1 MWKAEDPGVR
11 GEYER
16 LADVKKAEH
25 AEQYPKEEKA
35 RRREEKRLEKERAR
49 EEAKRAKAQM
59 SAYAPQYVP
68 MVHMP
73 YYHDAELPGFPSP
86 PMSAASTPCSTPGSS
101 LSELAPEHARPP
113 SSAPTPAPAAQV
125 SYAMPPPPEPV
136 ASGSTAGPAVQPPA
150 AQFLQVPGQNSWS
163 IPQATDA
170 SSSQPGPSNWTLDGQ
185 PQAEIDALDWLTL
198 DIPSFG
204 DDAPPFAGDAN
215 MHTADANANAGGDA
229 LALLAEGASIWR
241 MDAFD
246 AGAFLADPPGDF
258 DVQFGQLTAF
268 DAGMAGMGDVRLGME
283 MGMGMGQDAHA
294 PGGDVQRQA
303 EQFSE
308 LLSHFD
314 FSQLPGGGS
323 LFPSSAASG
332 GGGAGLAWS
341 ASGPGGMQLSSQC
354 MSTIGEF
361 RHKLRLKVTQDPPPW
376 LPLALDK
383 PLHISQCGVGVVE
396 DRVQQSIT
404 QGGCGA
410 RGEEEAFHDLTN
422 VWVVAL
428 ERPRPPGVRARSA
441 VGLRRN
447 VGGVVP
453 AGHNDVVDD
462 FKLFEEF
469 HDRDWGLEDDV
480 DQFVKSWKSLKG
492 KPDAQLELI
501 NTRRSQAEEIQKYVL
516 SPFICITLSAL
527 NPQFGTI
534 SAEALSQYSKT
545 FEMSDAARDRVQ
557 APHLR
562 YDRDAGGSEN
572 EEKLR
577 ALSPN
582 LVERWQAEAREE
594 LRRRALRWVE
604 CLKLLPYPEILGHK
618 CLRVSAP
625 TYRGHP
631 YNQYCVYAIAAWE
644 VGVNSRPWNGQ
655 DGENCVI
662 TLRTA

>member
-1 MWKAEDPGVR
+1 MAGASRRSPDRAASRANPMNPPRPPNAWILYRSDKLKQMMQSQLQHGHPKKPQSSVSKEVAAMWKAEDPGVR

-25 AEQYPKEEKA
+25 AEQYPGYKFQPMKKEEKA

-73 YYHDAELPGFPSP
+73 YYHDPELPGFPSP

-185 PQAEIDALDWLTL
+185 PQAEIDPLDWLTL
-198 DIPSFG
+198 DIPSFD
-204 DDAPPFAGDAN
+204 DDAAPFAGDAN

-314 FSQLPGGGS
+314 FSQLPGGRS

-332 GGGAGLAWS
+332 GGGAGS
-341 ASGPGGMQLSSQC
+341 
-354 MSTIGEF
+354 
-361 RHKLRLKVTQDPPPW
+361 
-376 LPLALDK
+376 
-383 PLHISQCGVGVVE
+383 
-396 DRVQQSIT
+396 
-404 QGGCGA
+404 
-410 RGEEEAFHDLTN
+410 
-422 VWVVAL
+422 
-428 ERPRPPGVRARSA
+428 
-441 VGLRRN
+441 
-447 VGGVVP
+447 
-453 AGHNDVVDD
+453 
-462 FKLFEEF
+462 
-469 HDRDWGLEDDV
+469 
-480 DQFVKSWKSLKG
+480 
-492 KPDAQLELI
+492 
-501 NTRRSQAEEIQKYVL
+501 
-516 SPFICITLSAL
+516 
-527 NPQFGTI
+527 
-534 SAEALSQYSKT
+534 
-545 FEMSDAARDRVQ
+545 AARVGYQETVQTSRDRGN
-557 APHLR
+557 R
-562 YDRDAGGSEN
+562 
-572 EEKLR
+572 
-577 ALSPN
+577 
-582 LVERWQAEAREE
+582 
-594 LRRRALRWVE
+594 
-604 CLKLLPYPEILGHK
+604 GH
-618 CLRVSAP
+618 
-625 TYRGHP
+625 YRGAH
-631 YNQYCVYAIAAWE
+631 CGSVR
-644 VGVNSRPWNGQ
+644 G
-655 DGENCVI
+655 D
-662 TLRTA
+662 